1 MNNYE
6 YIIASL
12 PVLSSDFRGE
22 LDCDDIIEQ
31 LCEQLDRKDARSLA
45 LLLDGFDSEKLC
57 EGFYREALKSH
68 NAFIRR
74 YFLYDLYVRNL
85 KVEYLNR
92 ELGRPEKQDV
102 LDLLGEEFEFED
114 AEKVGEVLSRKDILA
129 RERGLDDLMWNE
141 IDSLCGLQV
150 FSPDVIFGF
159 VAKLQIVARWLK
171 LDPQSGREL
180 FKTLVE
186 EIRNNK
192 KPII

>member
-22 LDCDDIIEQ
+22 LDCDGIIGQ
-31 LCEQLDRKDARSLA
+31 IREQLDRKDAGYLD
-45 LLLDGFDSEKLC
+45 LLLDGFDSEKLD
-57 EGFYREALKSH
+57 EGFYRKALKSH
-68 NAFIRR
+68 NSFIRR
-74 YFLYDLYVRNL
+74 YFLYDLCVRNL

-92 ELGRPEKQDV
+92 ELGRPERQDV
-102 LDLLGEEFEFED
+102 LDLTDEEFEFED
-114 AEKVGEVLSRKDILA
+114 AGKVGEVLSSKDILA
-129 RERGLDDLMWNE
+129 RERGLDDLMWDE
-141 IDSLCGLQV
+141 IDSLCGMQV

-159 VAKLQIVARWLK
+159 VAKLQIVDRWLK

-180 FKTLVE
+180 FKSLVE